1 MIPLTK
7 WISPFKPNSPKI
19 MILSGI
25 CKSFFI
31 FFNKDT
37 AIGKS
42 KCEPFLFI
50 STGSKFI
57 MYFLGGNSIW
67 NKLKTLLILS
77 LDSFMIL
84 EGKPTKFI
92 EGMPFVLTHSTLI
105 KSKLL

>member
-1 MIPLTK
+1 VFFKLFLKLSFLKKLTKKLMIPLTK

-57 MYFLGGNSIW
+57 MYFLGGNSI
-67 NKLKTLLILS
+67 
-77 LDSFMIL
+77 
-84 EGKPTKFI
+84 
-92 EGMPFVLTHSTLI
+92 
-105 KSKLL
+105 